1 MRQKDKFVPL
11 PDSDTGGGLLE
22 GNAGAVPSIFEDLEP
37 AEEVKGRITVYCI
50 AESIDRKTLELSIK
64 AAYPTPVLHSYPDVI
79 HLNLPVED
87 SKMGG
92 DVFFFDVRMHL
103 LPECTPCLQFW
114 ARMHADGGI
123 TTLSPGVSSPTQH
136 MAAASLL
143 CTPAACYPIEPS
155 SVMIPFC
162 SWLLQ
167 KF

>member
-1 MRQKDKFVPL
+1 LTLLEEPWADTVAIGIPQVVVRQKDKFVPL

-92 DVFFFDVRMHL
+92 DVFFFDVSTL
-103 LPECTPCLQFW
+103 VLPGLMPGL
-114 ARMHADGGI
+114 HAWQAY
-123 TTLSPGVSSPTQH
+123 TS
-136 MAAASLL
+136 MA
-143 CTPAACYPIEPS
+143 
-155 SVMIPFC
+155 
-162 SWLLQ
+162 
-167 KF
+167 